1 MTLILGA
8 QPHQRFEDFGVGKR
22 LSGQP
27 PEIVDCDRPLLPLPK
42 SPRIAERIA
51 HGSTLRNWARARHKP
66 EMSEISYR
74 PKLKGE
80 RFSQHSVPVEI
91 LKDFAAFEEML
102 IEVARREYLTANPS
116 RQRTPRG
123 FAKGLELRLT
133 GIEEG
138 SAVLNLVLA
147 GLLSAQFLEAPYF
160 EQAYNKIL
168 ESIASI
174 DSGTQPRLAP
184 EQLRYFDRFGRSLQE
199 GESIEFSGQGASPI
213 SLTPQIRQRLLEAS
227 QAEEWTEEKTL
238 KGRISTCN
246 KADKTFELE
255 LSNGTRI
262 QGPLDQQHRQPIMDA
277 FNHYEEGHKIAIKG
291 VVRRDRSGRDKALES
306 VEHLNPV
313 DPLDVELRLEE
324 LAQIK
329 TGWLNGIGQVPASEG
344 LKTLANAFDRFFRSD
359 LPLPHLYPTPEG
371 GVQAEWSTD
380 TWDVSLEI
388 DLKSQEAQFHAL
400 NVENGEAEVQI
411 LQLCLGIPE
420 WDKLN
425 HALLRIFETEH
436 A

>member
-1 MTLILGA
+1 
-8 QPHQRFEDFGVGKR
+8 
-22 LSGQP
+22 
-27 PEIVDCDRPLLPLPK
+27 
-42 SPRIAERIA
+42 
-51 HGSTLRNWARARHKP
+51 
-66 EMSEISYR
+66 MSELSYK

-80 RFSQHSVPVEI
+80 RFSRHSVPVEI

-102 IEVARREYLTANPS
+102 IEVAKREYLTANPS

-147 GLLSAQFLEAPYF
+147 GLLSAQNSEAPYF
-160 EQAYNKIL
+160 EQAYQKIL
-168 ESIASI
+168 ASIASI
-174 DSGTQPRLAP
+174 DSGFEPRLAP

-199 GESIEFSGQGASPI
+199 GESIEFSGQGSQPV
-213 SLTPQIRQRLLEAS
+213 SLTPNTRQRLLEAS

-238 KGRISTCN
+238 KGRISSCD

-255 LSNGTRI
+255 LSNGARI
-262 QGPLDQQHRQPIMDA
+262 QGPLDQQHRQTIMDA
-277 FNHYEEGHKIAIKG
+277 FNHYEEGHKISIKG

-324 LAQIK
+324 LTQIK
-329 TGWLNGIGQVPASEG
+329 TGWLNGKGLAPDSDG
-344 LKTLANAFDRFFRSD
+344 LKALAKAFDRFFSSD

-388 DLKSQEAQFHAL
+388 DLKTQQSELHAL
-400 NVENGEAEVQI
+400 NVENGEVAVQN
-411 LQLCLGIPE
+411 LQLGLGSPE
-420 WDKLN
+420 WEKLN
-425 HALLRIFETEH
+425 HALLRIFESEQ